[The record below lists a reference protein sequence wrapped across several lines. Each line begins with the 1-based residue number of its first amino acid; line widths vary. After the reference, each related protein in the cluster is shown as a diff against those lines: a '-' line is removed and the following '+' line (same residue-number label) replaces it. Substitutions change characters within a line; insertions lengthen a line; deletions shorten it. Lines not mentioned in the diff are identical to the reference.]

1 MRLKMLRRFNIAVA
15 LACAFCFSTA
25 AQTINVTT
33 ATIVS
38 GNVHVEGGQAP
49 RRAQVSWEGVV
60 VGATNGGGS
69 FAFDSTKLPQ
79 DCVGLLTIG
88 AVSRDVVISG
98 CTIAA
103 GGGVPRTGQTA
114 TFAVGD
120 DGYFQRGTALPMPR
134 FTDHGNGTVTDHLT
148 NLVWLKNANCTMFTA
163 APTWDQAFA
172 MISELNSSGAMN
184 GIPCGDTSNGGANQ
198 TDWRLPNIREYLSLV
213 NYAYSNLSM
222 SNAAGTG
229 QATNGDPFLN
239 MPNFSA
245 SNSGFWTSTSDADFP
260 SGAALAV
267 GYFFGHVVEASK
279 TEQRPI
285 MAVRGGS

>member
-1 MRLKMLRRFNIAVA
+1 MRRRFAIAVA
-15 LACAFCFSTA
+15 LACSFCFSAA
-25 AQTINVTT
+25 AQTINITT

-49 RRAQVSWEGVV
+49 RRTQVSWEGVG
-60 VGATNGGGS
+60 VGTTNGGGS

-88 AVSRDVVISG
+88 AVSREVVISG

-103 GGGVPRTGQTA
+103 SSGVPRTGQTA

-120 DGYFQRGTALPMPR
+120 DGYFQRGSALPTPR
-134 FTDHGNGTVTDHLT
+134 FTDHGNGTVTDLLT
-148 NLVWLKNANCTMFTA
+148 GLVWLKNANCTIFTG
-163 APTWDQAFA
+163 APTWDQAFVL
-172 MISELNSSGAMN
+172 INELNTSGTMN
-184 GIPCGDTSNGGANQ
+184 AASCGDTSNGGANQ
-198 TDWRLPNIREYLSLV
+198 TDWRLPNVREYLSLV
-213 NYAYSNLSM
+213 NYAYSNLSL

-229 QATNGDPFLN
+229 QATTTDPFLN
-239 MPNFSA
+239 MPNFGG

-260 SGAALAV
+260 AGVALAV
-267 GYFFGHVVEASK
+267 GFFFGQVVEASK
-279 TEQRPI
+279 TEVRPI